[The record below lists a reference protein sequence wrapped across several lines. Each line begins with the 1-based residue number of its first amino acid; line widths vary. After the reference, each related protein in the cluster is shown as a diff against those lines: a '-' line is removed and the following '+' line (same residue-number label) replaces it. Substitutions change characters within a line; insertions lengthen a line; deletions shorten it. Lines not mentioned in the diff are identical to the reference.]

1 MRVLESVVLLVIGTV
16 LLTFSSL
23 SLFLL
28 SPHPP
33 RLDNPDLFV
42 VALFVAGLV
51 FAGLGIRG
59 MYRIHRALSC
69 GAHAGSKQ
77 AATA

>member
-1 MRVLESVVLLVIGTV
+1 MRVLESAALLVIGTV

-33 RLDNPDLFV
+33 RLANPDLLV
-42 VALFVAGLV
+42 MALFVAGLA
-51 FAGLGIRG
+51 FAALGARG
-59 MYRIHRALSC
+59 MRRIHRALS
-69 GAHAGSKQ
+69 GKASPRSAQ
-77 AATA
+77 TAAA